1 MLAILRLHECFYL
14 SRITDSESSIRDS
27 RGRALPVRSADDS
40 GRAAD
45 ANIVTANIA
54 QWTVDNVSM

>member
-14 SRITDSESSIRDS
+14 TRISDSESSIRDS
-27 RGRALPVRSADDS
+27 RGRALAIRSADDS

-45 ANIVTANIA
+45 ANIVTANVA
-54 QWTVDNVSM
+54 